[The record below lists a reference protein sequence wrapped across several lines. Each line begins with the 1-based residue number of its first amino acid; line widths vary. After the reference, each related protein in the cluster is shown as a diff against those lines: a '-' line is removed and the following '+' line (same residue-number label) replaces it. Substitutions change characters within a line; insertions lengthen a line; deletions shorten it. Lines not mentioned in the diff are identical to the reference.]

1 MIRRTPR
8 TTRHDTLFPYT
19 TLFRSQTTAS
29 FGING
34 TSDDDDC
41 VYEVADGEY
50 VTVSTNSV
58 LTKSMD
64 TRSDDYPTSSL
75 NRDLV
80 VHGLASAG
88 LAESQVSVVSGMP
101 IDRFFVNGTP
111 NTYLI
116 TSKRQS
122 LLPPITRVDNSY

>member
-41 VYEVADGEY
+41 VYEVAAGEY

-58 LTKSMD
+58 LNKSMD

-75 NRDLV
+75 NRALV
-80 VHGLASAG
+80 VHGMASAV
-88 LAESQVSVVSGMP
+88 LADSQVSVVSGLP
-101 IDRFFVNGTP
+101 IEDRK
-111 NTYLI
+111 
-116 TSKRQS
+116 SKRLNSSHQFAARMPS
-122 LLPPITRVDNSY
+122 SDSKKTPIT

>member
-1 MIRRTPR
+1 MANTSPNQQLVPVGVDDGHFAIKVTRNVGGKLVSSSIRSQAWVGR
-8 TTRHDTLFPYT
+8 
-19 TLFRSQTTAS
+19 QTTAS

-58 LTKSMD
+58 LNKSMD

-75 NRDLV
+75 NRALV
-80 VHGLASAG
+80 VHGMASAG
-88 LAESQVSVVSGMP
+88 LADSQVSV
-101 IDRFFVNGTP
+101 DR
-111 NTYLI
+111 
-116 TSKRQS
+116 K
-122 LLPPITRVDNSY
+122 